1 MHSSANTRT
10 QEFLCEICDR
20 NRAYYSDPRGRGAL
34 KELQQTFPNPWL
46 YVAEL
51 LQNAIDEGATRVK
64 VQIESDES
72 LVLEHDGNLFTE
84 KDVESICMKGVS
96 SKGAGTIGFMG
107 MRKQQLEH
115 SRFSPFVTQ
124 QEERHALNC
133 EVVPGETKQSHQT
146 QYKLGDHDASDNR
159 VKREEVLKVFCLPK
173 QTDHWDAH

>member
-107 MRKQQLEH
+107 IGFKSVFR
-115 SRFSPFVTQ
+115 SF
-124 QEERHALNC
+124 
-133 EVVPGETKQSHQT
+133 
-146 QYKLGDHDASDNR
+146 
-159 VKREEVLKVFCLPK
+159 EEVEVASVNGDSDCVFRSMLANATATDSESGLMLFCLLK
-173 QTDHWDAH
+173 IWQLFRRIRT